1 MNNNNLSVKLT
12 INADGNV
19 SGFVKD
25 VNNDLKSVKNQATDT
40 TTKTDA
46 MSASLKKIGHYGAL
60 AFAGW
65 GLTAIASD
73 VLAVTKEFDSLK
85 ASLVTV
91 TGSTV
96 AADEA
101 FAQIKQFASTTPFQ
115 LSEVTDSFIKME
127 ALGLKSSERAMRSY
141 GDTASSM
148 GKSLNQ
154 MIEAVADAAT
164 GEFERLKEFGI
175 KARSEGENVKFTF
188 RGVTTE
194 VAKNASEIEDYLVNL
209 GEVNFAGGMARQM
222 ETVGGQLS
230 NLQDN
235 WDKAFNAI
243 GESSNGVITTS
254 IGVLDKLSNS
264 IYRAFTNTETLR
276 KEAEQLQQQV
286 FGKTAQD
293 EINTYNTHIRTTK
306 TEIDLLNQ
314 QINQLKPY
322 AGAAYADGMIKQYE
336 AQLNA
341 LKQKLADMTE
351 EVTIVDGIDKVE
363 AEIAAAM
370 KYSET
375 MVAEI
380 AKANTENEKAWNEAS
395 KQYHKEYR
403 KELEADAKVQ
413 AALNKINK
421 AYASDIE
428 QLRFGMIKYKL
439 TNADVTAAEAMRA
452 AANKG
457 YSRDQI
463 NAIGVE
469 TKALFELE
477 KANKTALES
486 EKAAA
491 EARNVIYENLF
502 RRLDDGFAQMWY
514 DVADGSK
521 TAFDFIQESFKRM
534 LAEMAHAAI
543 TKPIIMSAM
552 GTDSQSSGLNLLSQG
567 LGYGLSMM
575 AGAGSQ
581 QASMLAA
588 QTAEFGTAG
597 ASMTAEAF
605 GTTSGS
611 LAAGTATVAPYLL
624 GAIAIDQVT
633 GGAISKPLFGGD
645 WKRKNAEI
653 SLSGGLDYVS
663 AEQAVTS
670 KKSGGLFSS
679 SKTKTNT
686 TDISDSLGVTV
697 NSLLRDIDTIANQI
711 GYDLANDFSTNVK
724 VSAGKDGDI
733 RGAMADAVGKVTD
746 EAIDSIGGLRPR
758 LEDMRYQGESLT
770 DTLKRLAAETQAEQQ
785 AAAKA
790 ADEKARIAEQNA
802 RIADQ
807 ERQAR
812 EQNARIADQER
823 QAREQIVRDAEKA
836 LVSQYMVFESQSSS
850 LKSALLDM
858 IDPQQA
864 LAYQREQELKAV
876 DPLLKAQQKRLWALQ
891 DEAAAIDKAKAA
903 QSSYQSALS
912 GVLGN
917 LGGAFKTIKQF
928 TAALVLGASAT
939 GASYAS
945 DLSLAQGGDQNA
957 LSSIT
962 QSAQAYLDD
971 ALAKS
976 TTALDYERV
985 KASVIT
991 DLNALPEQVSAQQ
1004 YIADEIKQAIA
1015 LQTETLGFD
1024 YAASLKDNFDALI
1037 PIVGET
1043 ITKDEFD
1050 SIYSGT
1056 ASDAELK
1063 KVFEALAGAD
1073 GVIDSIELQTKNL
1086 SIEYAARL
1094 KDNFDALIPIV
1105 GETITK
1111 DEFDSIYSGTA
1122 SDAELKKVFEALAGA
1137 DGVIDSI
1144 ELQTKNLSIE
1154 YAARLK
1160 DNFDALIP
1168 IVGETITKDEFDSI
1182 YSGTASDAELKKVFE
1197 ALAGADGVID
1207 SIDLTTAA
1215 AADTALKTD
1224 AVGEKA
1230 KSQLSE
1236 LETITANTAGTISAM
1251 GVLTEA
1257 LGYNSKV
1264 QQQSVLQ
1271 SAVNTAQQRLDTLPI
1286 TAAEVSDFEAK
1297 KAAAEATDA
1306 EFLRDMYMDLAWQ
1319 SHLDYRDYGLYS
1331 PQNAQSRAS
1340 ADQAK
1345 SLQIAAEAADEQWA
1359 QVSGLSS
1366 EVARYYD
1373 VAEQL
1378 AKAKEA
1384 LNSMPAFAAGGIHTG
1399 GLRIV
1404 GERGPE
1410 IEYTGPSRIINNAQ
1424 TQSLLDNSELI
1435 AEIRA
1440 LRADINNLTSANN
1453 SANSTLIGLL
1463 RDIDDR
1469 FDDWVVDG
1477 LPNFQN
1483 TQSVEVIA

>member
-812 EQNARIADQER
+812 EQ
-823 QAREQIVRDAEKA
+823 IVRDAEKA

-928 TAALVLGASAT
+928 TAALVLSASAT

-1024 YAASLKDNFDALI
+1024 YAAS
-1037 PIVGET
+1037 
-1043 ITKDEFD
+1043 
-1050 SIYSGT
+1050 
-1056 ASDAELK
+1056 
-1063 KVFEALAGAD
+1063 
-1073 GVIDSIELQTKNL
+1073 
-1086 SIEYAARL
+1086 L

-1306 EFLRDMYMDLAWQ
+1306 EFYRDMYMDLGWQ
-1319 SHLDYRDYGLYS
+1319 AYLDYRDYGIDS
-1331 PQNAQSRAS
+1331 PQHTQSRAS

-1345 SLQIAAEAADEQWA
+1345 SLQIAAEAADVQWA

-1366 EVARYYD
+1366 DVARYYD

-1384 LNSMPAFAAGGIHTG
+1384 LNSMPAFATGGIHTG

>member
-395 KQYHKEYR
+395 KQYHEEYR

-552 GTDSQSSGLNLLSQG
+552 GMDSQSSGLNLLSQG

-812 EQNARIADQER
+812 EQ
-823 QAREQIVRDAEKA
+823 IVRDAEKA

-928 TAALVLGASAT
+928 TAALVLSASAT

-1063 KVFEALAGAD
+1063 KVFEALAGSD
-1073 GVIDSIELQTKNL
+1073 GVID
-1086 SIEYAARL
+1086 A
-1094 KDNFDALIPIV
+1094 V
-1105 GETITK
+1105 
-1111 DEFDSIYSGTA
+1111 
-1122 SDAELKKVFEALAGA
+1122 
-1137 DGVIDSI
+1137 
-1144 ELQTKNLSIE
+1144 
-1154 YAARLK
+1154 
-1160 DNFDALIP
+1160 
-1168 IVGETITKDEFDSI
+1168 
-1182 YSGTASDAELKKVFE
+1182 
-1197 ALAGADGVID
+1197 
-1207 SIDLTTAA
+1207 DLTTAA

-1306 EFLRDMYMDLAWQ
+1306 EFYRDMYMDLGWQ
-1319 SHLDYRDYGLYS
+1319 AYLDYRDYGIDS
-1331 PQNAQSRAS
+1331 PQHTQSRAS

-1345 SLQIAAEAADEQWA
+1345 SLQIAAEAADVQWA

-1366 EVARYYD
+1366 DVARYYD

-1384 LNSMPAFAAGGIHTG
+1384 LNSMPAFATGGIHTG

>member
-552 GTDSQSSGLNLLSQG
+552 GMDSQSSGLNLLSQG

-812 EQNARIADQER
+812 EQ
-823 QAREQIVRDAEKA
+823 IVRDAEKA

-1063 KVFEALAGAD
+1063 KVFEALAGSD
-1073 GVIDSIELQTKNL
+1073 GVID
-1086 SIEYAARL
+1086 A
-1094 KDNFDALIPIV
+1094 V
-1105 GETITK
+1105 
-1111 DEFDSIYSGTA
+1111 
-1122 SDAELKKVFEALAGA
+1122 
-1137 DGVIDSI
+1137 
-1144 ELQTKNLSIE
+1144 
-1154 YAARLK
+1154 
-1160 DNFDALIP
+1160 
-1168 IVGETITKDEFDSI
+1168 
-1182 YSGTASDAELKKVFE
+1182 
-1197 ALAGADGVID
+1197 
-1207 SIDLTTAA
+1207 DLTTAA

-1306 EFLRDMYMDLAWQ
+1306 EFYRDMYMDLGWQ
-1319 SHLDYRDYGLYS
+1319 AYLDYRDYGIDS
-1331 PQNAQSRAS
+1331 PQHTQSRAS

-1345 SLQIAAEAADEQWA
+1345 SLQIAAEAADVQWA

-1366 EVARYYD
+1366 DVARYYD

-1384 LNSMPAFAAGGIHTG
+1384 LNSMPAFATGGIHTG

>member
-552 GTDSQSSGLNLLSQG
+552 GMDSQSSGLNLLSQG

-1073 GVIDSIELQTKNL
+1073 GVIDSI
-1086 SIEYAARL
+1086 
-1094 KDNFDALIPIV
+1094 
-1105 GETITK
+1105 
-1111 DEFDSIYSGTA
+1111 
-1122 SDAELKKVFEALAGA
+1122 
-1137 DGVIDSI
+1137 
-1144 ELQTKNLSIE
+1144 
-1154 YAARLK
+1154 
-1160 DNFDALIP
+1160 
-1168 IVGETITKDEFDSI
+1168 
-1182 YSGTASDAELKKVFE
+1182 
-1197 ALAGADGVID
+1197 
-1207 SIDLTTAA
+1207 DLTTAA

-1306 EFLRDMYMDLAWQ
+1306 EFYRDMYMDLGWQ
-1319 SHLDYRDYGLYS
+1319 AYLDYRDYGIDS
-1331 PQNAQSRAS
+1331 PQHTQSRAS

-1345 SLQIAAEAADEQWA
+1345 SLQIAAEAADVQWA

-1366 EVARYYD
+1366 DVARYYD

-1384 LNSMPAFAAGGIHTG
+1384 LNSMPAFATGGIHTG

>member
-812 EQNARIADQER
+812 EQ
-823 QAREQIVRDAEKA
+823 IVRDAEKA

-928 TAALVLGASAT
+928 TAALVLSASAT

-1063 KVFEALAGAD
+1063 KVFEALAGSD
-1073 GVIDSIELQTKNL
+1073 GVID
-1086 SIEYAARL
+1086 A
-1094 KDNFDALIPIV
+1094 V
-1105 GETITK
+1105 
-1111 DEFDSIYSGTA
+1111 
-1122 SDAELKKVFEALAGA
+1122 
-1137 DGVIDSI
+1137 
-1144 ELQTKNLSIE
+1144 
-1154 YAARLK
+1154 
-1160 DNFDALIP
+1160 
-1168 IVGETITKDEFDSI
+1168 
-1182 YSGTASDAELKKVFE
+1182 
-1197 ALAGADGVID
+1197 
-1207 SIDLTTAA
+1207 DLTTAA

-1306 EFLRDMYMDLAWQ
+1306 EFYRDMYMDLGWQ
-1319 SHLDYRDYGLYS
+1319 AYLDYRDYGIDS
-1331 PQNAQSRAS
+1331 PQHTQSRAS